1 MLVVNTP
8 DAVSLLQEWKSK
20 QWILIDSDPSL
31 LLFTAEG
38 TRPTLCLSCSL
49 QIVAQKKM
57 VKPLLL
63 KYGKYAGKSTIT
75 VGFFHCAY
83 DLTSLVN

>member
-1 MLVVNTP
+1 MPPFVVIGKWCIFAAPLAVNDSYLLVISIYCCLPLRAQGQT
-8 DAVSLLQEWKSK
+8 
-20 QWILIDSDPSL
+20 
-31 LLFTAEG
+31 F
-38 TRPTLCLSCSL
+38 CLSCSL

-75 VGFFHCAY
+75 VG
-83 DLTSLVN
+83 S

>member
-1 MLVVNTP
+1 MMNETQMNDMALSTFVLWFRLFEFVC
-8 DAVSLLQEWKSK
+8 
-20 QWILIDSDPSL
+20 SD
-31 LLFTAEG
+31 
-38 TRPTLCLSCSL
+38 L

-75 VGFFHCAY
+75 VRLDFI
-83 DLTSLVN
+83 DLIV

>member
-1 MLVVNTP
+1 MLITGA
-8 DAVSLLQEWKSK
+8 D
-20 QWILIDSDPSL
+20 DSDPCTLS
-31 LLFTAEG
+31 FSAEG
-38 TRPTLCLSCSL
+38 SRPILYLSFISL

-75 VGFFHCAY
+75 VDFY
-83 DLTSLVN
+83 ILLMTLLPW

>member
-1 MLVVNTP
+1 M
-8 DAVSLLQEWKSK
+8 
-20 QWILIDSDPSL
+20 
-31 LLFTAEG
+31 
-38 TRPTLCLSCSL
+38 

-75 VGFFHCAY
+75 VGTGF
-83 DLTSLVN
+83 L